1 VEMPVHPPPADPDR
15 NDFVLSID
23 GLVSE
28 RLQLTPAVL
37 RELPRRDFSHDFVC
51 LEGWTVP
58 DVKWGGVLLEAV
70 ISLAKPDAQ
79 ARYVQA
85 SAREFSIPLALDRIG
100 RVLIAT
106 DLDNRP
112 LTAEQGGPF
121 RLVVPDGD
129 CFMQIKWLDHLE
141 LRRDP
146 GANTAERIALGR
158 LAAHKAST
166 KGQEAFHVDLKLP

>member
-1 VEMPVHPPPADPDR
+1 MELPVRRPPNEPHLKGA
-15 NDFVLSID
+15 VLRVD
-23 GLVSE
+23 GLVAKC
-28 RLQLTPAVL
+28 LQLMPASL
-37 RELPRRDFSHDFVC
+37 HGLPQRDFTHDFIC

-70 ISLAKPDAQ
+70 LSLAKPSAQ

-85 SAREFSIPLALDRIG
+85 SAGEFSIPLPIDRVG

-106 DLDNRP
+106 RLDNRA
-112 LTAEQGGPF
+112 LSAEQGGPF

-141 LRRDP
+141 LREDL

-158 LAAHKAST
+158 LAAHKTST
-166 KGQEAFHVDLKLP
+166 KTIRDV